1 MDRESNNRIIEYIIY
16 IDESFREKGGVYMRG
31 RKGFP

>member
-16 IDESFREKGGVYMRG
+16 IDESLGGKGGVYVRG

>member
-1 MDRESNNRIIEYIIY
+1 VDRESNNRIIGILYRQRQILKGKGEVYI
-16 IDESFREKGGVYMRG
+16 RG

>member
-1 MDRESNNRIIEYIIY
+1 MDRESNNRIIGILYRQRRILKG
-16 IDESFREKGGVYMRG
+16 KGGVCMQG

>member
-1 MDRESNNRIIEYIIY
+1 MDRESNDRIIGILYRQRRILKG
-16 IDESFREKGGVYMRG
+16 KGGVCIRG

>member
-1 MDRESNNRIIEYIIY
+1 VDRESNDRIIGILYRQRRILKG
-16 IDESFREKGGVYMRG
+16 KGGVCVRG